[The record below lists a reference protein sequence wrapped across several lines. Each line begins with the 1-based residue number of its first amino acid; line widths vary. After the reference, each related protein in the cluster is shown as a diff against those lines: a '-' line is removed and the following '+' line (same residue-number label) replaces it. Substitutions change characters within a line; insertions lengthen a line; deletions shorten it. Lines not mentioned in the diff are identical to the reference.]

1 MPPGPIEHTGGALY
15 RDLALALRKGIGMSF
30 VRPNPTSARH
40 LLTPVI
46 LIPLPTTSEQEH

>member
-1 MPPGPIEHTGGALY
+1 VPPGPIEHTGGALY